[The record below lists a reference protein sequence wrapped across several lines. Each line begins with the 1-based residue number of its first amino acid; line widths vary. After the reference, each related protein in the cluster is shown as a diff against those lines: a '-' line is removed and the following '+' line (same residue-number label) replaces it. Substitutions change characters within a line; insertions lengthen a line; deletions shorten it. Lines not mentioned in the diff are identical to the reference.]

1 MGEIKRGPN
10 SELIKRDLSLVRC
23 SINNS
28 IYIIKVDL
36 SICEKMCK
44 ALYVFLMSNIYRI
57 LR

>member
-1 MGEIKRGPN
+1 MGEIKKGPN

-44 ALYVFLMSNIYRI
+44 AL
-57 LR
+57 